1 VRVVDATLSTAQ
13 LQLAGEPARSLVVG
27 SAPDTA
33 DVSAYVVAYDYE
45 EVHDN
50 GSGLT
55 VRLDNSGGTFNSL
68 TGGLASVTPGAAV
81 ELKRGVRVEG
91 TSYLAEL
98 PRVWVESIGY
108 EYLGGVSYCVLE
120 CIDWRGKL
128 ARWRAA
134 SEQTW
139 SSTSATTILEWLL
152 TQVGLTRASG
162 AMTALTL
169 DYAVRLRES
178 GEAALDRLV
187 GKMPEYLYA
196 GLDGEVKWREIDGGD
211 ASVYTF
217 GWNASHAVLL
227 VEAAASAWQVNSVS
241 VLGRAGKSGLAEDAT
256 QIAAVGTRRWTIY
269 DDDLDSD
276 AGCAQRA
283 QAELDLYQAEATEA
297 TVVCRPCH
305 GLELFDVVTVAS
317 PPWGGSDVVG
327 RVIRFREEWN
337 MNGRWHQVIGLGRV
351 KDKDPGNQPAKKSA
365 RKGRQSR
372 RRIWRCPVLRREPLD
387 PWLVPVGGIAAWA
400 DRAPARRR
408 KTGGAG
414 RPTKHR
420 LFYAV
425 AAPGR
430 SLTHHLPQE

>member
-1 VRVVDATLSTAQ
+1 VRSVDATLSTEQ
-13 LQLAGEPARSLVVG
+13 LQLAGEPARSLVIG
-27 SAPDTA
+27 SAPNTV

-50 GSGLT
+50 DSGLT
-55 VRLDNSGGTFNSL
+55 VRLDNSAGMFNSL

-81 ELKRGVRVEG
+81 ELKRGVWVGG

-98 PRVWVESIGY
+98 PRTWVESVGY
-108 EYLGGVSYCVLE
+108 EYLGGVNYCVLE
-120 CIDWRGKL
+120 CIDWRGRL
-128 ARWRAA
+128 ARWRAS
-134 SEQTW
+134 SEQSW
-139 SSTSATTILEWLL
+139 SSTPATTILEWLL
-152 TQVGLTRASG
+152 MQVGLTRASG
-162 AMTALTL
+162 TMTALTL
-169 DYAVRLRES
+169 NYAVRLRES

-227 VEAAASAWQVNSVS
+227 VEAAASAWQVNSVR

-256 QIAAVGTRRWTIY
+256 QVAAVGIRRWTIY
-269 DDDLDSD
+269 DDDLDGD
-276 AGCAQRA
+276 AECAQRA
-283 QAELDLYQAEATEA
+283 QAELDLYQAEA

-317 PPWGGSDVVG
+317 PPWGGLDVVG